1 MAPAR
6 TLQDLNVSR
15 VITAAGPTVG
25 ATLQALSL
33 WRRHGVVVFPS
44 LLSAESVRA
53 LRGHAQ
59 ALLLPV
65 ERGAVS
71 TIDRTANIRAP
82 AQRALRAL
90 PVSHEVTDALSQLSA
105 TVLWP
110 FLEAALQAEQLL
122 LLELGVMRASPG
134 AAAQAWH
141 RDDNVLDGRIVSVQ
155 IALVDTGA
163 QQGALE
169 VQPASHTHTEPTD
182 EQAAPSVIVAVPEG
196 TVTVYSPNVVHR
208 GRANTHTED
217 RLTLVLS
224 LVSESGLVPDGIPLA
239 VQAEDAGRWWLAR
252 DGLQDSPHEAF

>member
-1 MAPAR
+1 MTPAR
-6 TLQDLNVSR
+6 TLQDLSVS
-15 VITAAGPTVG
+15 PTVG
-25 ATLQALSL
+25 TTLHALSL

-44 LLSAESVRA
+44 LLTAETVRS

-59 ALLLPV
+59 ALLLKV

-71 TIDRTANIRAP
+71 TIDRMIDRTDNIRAP

-90 PVSHEVTDALSQLSA
+90 PVSHEVAEALSQLSA

-110 FLEAALQAEQLL
+110 FLEAALQAERLL
-122 LLELGVMRASPG
+122 LLELGMMRASPG

-141 RDDNVLDGRIVSVQ
+141 RDDNVLDGRISSIQ

-169 VQPASHTHTEPTD
+169 VQPSSHTHTEPTD

-208 GRANTHTED
+208 GRANTHTDE
-217 RLTLVLS
+217 RLTLVLT

-252 DGLQDSPHEAF
+252 DGLRDSPHEAF